1 MELLNVKDVKT
12 GYGQVEVLH
21 GISFKLNEK
30 EVVSVIGANGA
41 GKTTLLRTIS
51 GLVPCHYGKIIFKNE
66 EISKNP
72 RPYRIV
78 ELGIVHAPEG
88 RQVFG
93 SLTVRENLILGSYSR
108 YYKIGSEGR
117 KRLIEFVFG
126 LFPILAERK
135 DQSADSLSGGEQ
147 QMLSIGR
154 ALMGQPELLLLD
166 EPSLG
171 LAPTIVENIFEKLRE
186 LSIRGLAILLVEQN
200 ARLALDLASRGYVIS
215 LGNIVLEGKAGDLLD
230 DDRVRQI
237 YLGRAKA

>member
-1 MELLNVKDVKT
+1 MELLNVKEVKA

-21 GISFKLNEK
+21 GISFNVKEK
-30 EVVSVIGANGA
+30 EVVSVIGGNGA

-51 GLVPCHYGKIIFKNE
+51 GLVACRDGEIHFKDQ

-72 RPYRIV
+72 HPYRVV
-78 ELGIVHAPEG
+78 ELGLVHAPEG

-93 SLTVRENLILGSYSR
+93 NLTVWENLILGSYSR
-108 YYKIGSEGR
+108 YYKIGKEGR
-117 KRLIEFVFG
+117 KKLIEFVFG
-126 LFPILAERK
+126 FFPRLAERK
-135 DQSADSLSGGEQ
+135 NQTADCLSGGEQ

-154 ALMGQPELLLLD
+154 ALMGKPELLLLD

-186 LSIRGLAILLVEQN
+186 LSSKGLAILLVEQN
-200 ARLALDLASRGYVIS
+200 ARLALELAGRGYVIS
-215 LGNIVLEGKAGDLLD
+215 LGNIVLEGKASDLSN